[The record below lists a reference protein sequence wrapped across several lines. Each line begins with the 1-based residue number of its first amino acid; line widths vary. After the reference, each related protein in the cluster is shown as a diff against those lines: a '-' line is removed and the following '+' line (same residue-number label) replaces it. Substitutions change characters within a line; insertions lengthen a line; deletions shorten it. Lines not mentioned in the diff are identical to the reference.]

1 MKHSILYQKY
11 SSAETLVISF
21 VGMKQQE
28 VSVKPHVIVVLHPDA
43 EVLDEVMVVAYGTAK
58 KSSFT
63 GSASTTRNWNFDRSQ
78 TCPKD
83 LKDRQQVC

>member
-1 MKHSILYQKY
+1 MRNSILYKKY

-43 EVLDEVMVVAYGTAK
+43 EVLDEVMVSLWY
-58 KSSFT
+58 S
-63 GSASTTRNWNFDRSQ
+63 
-78 TCPKD
+78 
-83 LKDRQQVC
+83 